1 MILNFYEIY
10 NSKYK
15 EYLDKI
21 KRLEIGVQKLDDTEI
36 KVAELEIELMKLSPV
51 LEQAKMETIQLLNQ
65 LKTEMAQADE
75 EQRKLS
81 LEESEAALI

>member
-65 LKTEMAQADE
+65 LKTEMAQAVLN
-75 EQRKLS
+75 QKS
-81 LEESEAALI
+81 PIF